1 MDKQFYYEIGL
12 DLHKNH
18 CQVAIVDRKGT
29 TYKQV
34 KIPNN
39 PQILDIFFSSLDKP
53 FRVTFE
59 STRNYYWLA
68 DYLNEKKIP
77 FVMANPYLN
86 RMIATVH
93 AKNDKYDAQ
102 ALANLTR
109 TNLVAK
115 CYVPDK
121 KIRYLRELVRHR
133 ASLIKMRTLVKN
145 KIQTLLCKYNLK
157 APYHYVFGAKGRTWI
172 ENEALPPLVKLLLDE
187 NLSVIESIDTRVH
200 FIYER
205 IKVRVLKHPYYR
217 ILTSIPGIGLIHAA
231 TLIAEIAD
239 ISRFRNPNSLVR
251 YTGLS
256 VNTFASADV
265 IHSGHITK
273 QSNKYI
279 RTALV
284 EAVPHVVVKDPGLRC
299 FFGYLKAKRGYAIA
313 SVAVARKLCRSI
325 YFMLKKKSVYKY
337 RKIQEAW
344 VIDYARITTRAIAP
358 VGCNVYYSDPGS
370 VA

>member
-1 MDKQFYYEIGL
+1 MDKRFRYEVGL
-12 DLHKNH
+12 DLHKNYS
-18 CQVAIVDRKGT
+18 QVAVVNEQGIRCN
-29 TYKQV
+29 QA
-34 KIPNN
+34 KIPNES
-39 PQILDIFFSSLDKP
+39 QILDIFFSSLGKP

-77 FVMANPYLN
+77 FVMPNPYLN

-102 ALANLTR
+102 VLANLTR

-115 CYVPDK
+115 CYVPEK
-121 KIRYLRELVRHR
+121 NTRHLRELIRHR
-133 ASLIKMRTLVKN
+133 ASLIRMRTLAKN
-145 KIQTLLCKYNLK
+145 KVQTLLCKYNFK
-157 APYHYVFGAKGRTWI
+157 APYHYVFGTKGRTWL
-172 ENEALPPLVKLLLDE
+172 ENEAFPPLVKLLLGE
-187 NLSVIESIDTRVH
+187 NLSVIESIDTRLQ

-205 IKVRVLKHPYYR
+205 IKTRVLKHPYYR

-239 ISRFRNPNSLVR
+239 ISRFRSPNSLIR

-256 VNTFASADV
+256 VNTFASADL
-265 IHSGHITK
+265 IHSGHINK

-284 EAVPHVVVKDPGLRC
+284 EAVPHVAGKDPGLGL
-299 FFGYLKAKRGYAIA
+299 FFEYLKAKRGHAIA
-313 SVAVARKLCRSI
+313 CVAVAKKLCRSI
-325 YFMLKKKSVYKY
+325 YFMLKKNEPY
-337 RKIQEAW
+337 RYRRIQKAW
-344 VIDYARITTRAIAP
+344 ARDYARITTRALSS
-358 VGCNVYYSDPGS
+358 GRL
-370 VA
+370 